1 MIKVTISSRY
11 TTAQIALKPNRI
23 PETSLWQVTEA
34 QQTAAIPHV
43 QRIGE
48 ALSISMPPSDLKTT
62 NKNAQSEILKP
73 LGFCFLFFYISLGK
87 DLDQSALYVDLLYW

>member
-1 MIKVTISSRY
+1 M
-11 TTAQIALKPNRI
+11 
-23 PETSLWQVTEA
+23 TEA

-48 ALSISMPPSDLKTT
+48 ALSISMPSDLKTT

-87 DLDQSALYVDLLYW
+87 DLDQSALYVDLLY